1 MSTHSI
7 RPDAAIPSS
16 VQQTTLHTAPQ
27 KGMTR
32 DPDSKATTNDSVSGP
47 VTEIDALAEL
57 HTRLLDTIQGFDKI
71 LEKSEPEFRPVA
83 AEFRALHIHQAA
95 TIASMLETE
104 GHDPSR
110 DGSMFGSVNKMVVT
124 VRSWFD
130 DISVNIMDSVVH
142 GEKHVLEAY
151 DDALTHV
158 SDAERRRQL
167 ADARAELIDLLD
179 RHAET

>member
-1 MSTHSI
+1 MTSHPI
-7 RPDAAIPSS
+7 RPDTAYPAR
-16 VQQTTLHTAPQ
+16 HTPGPVKPGQRMATQ
-27 KGMTR
+27 SDT
-32 DPDSKATTNDSVSGP
+32 KATTADSVTGP
-47 VTEIDALAEL
+47 VTETDALVEL
-57 HTRLLDTIQGFDKI
+57 HTRLLDTIQGFDTI
-71 LEKSEPEFRPVA
+71 LEKSEPEFKPVA

-95 TIASMLETE
+95 TVASMLETD

-151 DDALTHV
+151 DNALPHA

-167 ADARAELIDLLD
+167 DEDRAALVALLD
-179 RHAET
+179 RHAVT